1 LPTQLRFR
9 RVLDAADPAGIRA
22 LVASLPGFGRDDAA
36 LAAQLAETTLDG
48 TETYRWLIA
57 ESGGALLGYIC
68 FDRSLGSR
76 VAFDLFWIA
85 VLPAHQ
91 HTGLARDLIARTSAF
106 IKTKGGTQLY
116 AETRSTDDRAAARG
130 FYENCGFRQVARF
143 DGFFGPGIDK
153 LIYRLDV

>member
-1 LPTQLRFR
+1 MPNLRFR
-9 RVLDAADPAGIRA
+9 RVLDAADPDRIRSLIAA
-22 LVASLPGFGRDDAA
+22 LDGFSKDDAT
-36 LAAQLAETTLDG
+36 LAAQLALTTLEG

-57 ESGGALLGYIC
+57 ESGSELAGYIC

-91 HTGLARDLIARTSAF
+91 HTGLARDLIARTAAF
-106 IKTKGGTQLY
+106 IRTKGGTQLY
-116 AETRSTDDRAAARG
+116 AETRTSDDRKAARG
-130 FYENCGFRQVARF
+130 FYETSGFKQVAKL
-143 DGFFGPGIDK
+143 DGFFGDGIDK